1 MKNVKQANYKRTFNE
16 LSVEL
21 THKCPLNCIYC
32 SSSADLTK
40 DKNINLDRLQQVIIE
55 AKDKFGVN
63 TISLSGGETFLYPYF
78 SELYDFLTNWDFKV
92 LIYTSGITLNSEGI
106 AVPLSID
113 FLKDLRPQKGNL
125 ELFLNVQGHNKAL
138 IEEIN
143 RVPGSYEV
151 IEESI
156 DNILSVGLYLGAH
169 LVPFRVNYEYIPEI
183 FEYCCNKRFN
193 GICFLR
199 FVPQGRG
206 VDHHLY
212 NTKEEF
218 ADISQSIK
226 RILTEVQSEKIK
238 IDVRVGYP
246 INFLF
251 LTGDE
256 KLYNKEE
263 THYCRGGLDAP
274 LILPNGDVSMCP
286 AWKNLDE
293 FSVGNIYTST
303 LEDIWNSNNFC
314 VFRDFIKQGF
324 KTIEDPCYSCKY
336 LENCRG
342 KCVAQRLL
350 AKKLRGDNSNLEK
363 LLLAAPDPQ
372 CFKNIL

>member
-1 MKNVKQANYKRTFNE
+1 MKNVKQANYKRTFSE

-21 THKCPLNCIYC
+21 THKCLLNCIYC
-32 SSSADLTK
+32 SSSADLAK
-40 DKNINLDRLQQVIIE
+40 DQNINLDRLQQVIIE

-106 AVPLSID
+106 AIPLSID
-113 FLKDLRPQKGNL
+113 FLKDLRPQEGNP

-143 RVPGSYEV
+143 KVPGSYEV

-169 LVPFRVNYEYIPEI
+169 LVPFRANYEYIPEI

-193 GICFLR
+193 EICFLR

-218 ADISQSIK
+218 AGISESIK
-226 RILTEVQSEKIK
+226 RILIVVQSE
-238 IDVRVGYP
+238 
-246 INFLF
+246 
-251 LTGDE
+251 E
-256 KLYNKEE
+256 
-263 THYCRGGLDAP
+263 
-274 LILPNGDVSMCP
+274 M
-286 AWKNLDE
+286 
-293 FSVGNIYTST
+293 
-303 LEDIWNSNNFC
+303 
-314 VFRDFIKQGF
+314 
-324 KTIEDPCYSCKY
+324 
-336 LENCRG
+336 
-342 KCVAQRLL
+342 
-350 AKKLRGDNSNLEK
+350 
-363 LLLAAPDPQ
+363 
-372 CFKNIL
+372 